1 MAKEKPENAFYR
13 DLGNRIRVARS
24 AANRSQED
32 VAGVIDVTPQQMQ
45 KYEKGQNR
53 IPVQHLASI
62 SDYLEVPLS
71 ELVKTSTKEA
81 DFQTLAAQFGTKE
94 FHVLMEAWV
103 ALKDRSSRAAL
114 INLVKCMANLS
125 R

>member
-1 MAKEKPENAFYR
+1 MAKEKSATAFYR
-13 DLGNRIRVARS
+13 NLGNAIRLARS

-32 VAGVIDVTPQQMQ
+32 LAEVIDVSPQQIQ

-53 IPVQHLASI
+53 IPVQHLVSI

-71 ELVKTSTKEA
+71 QLVSTTTDEA

-103 ALKDRSSRAAL
+103 VLKDRPARAAL
-114 INLVKCMANLS
+114 INLVKCMANLN

>member
-1 MAKEKPENAFYR
+1 MAKEKSATAFYR
-13 DLGNRIRVARS
+13 NLGAAIRLARS
-24 AANRSQED
+24 TANRSQED
-32 VAGVIDVTPQQMQ
+32 LAEVIDVTPQQIQ

-53 IPVQHLASI
+53 IPVKHLVSI

-71 ELVKTSTKEA
+71 ELVSTTTDEA
-81 DFQTLAAQFGTKE
+81 DFQALAAQFGTRE

-103 ALKDRSSRAAL
+103 VLKDRPARAAL
-114 INLVKCMANLS
+114 INLVKCMANLN